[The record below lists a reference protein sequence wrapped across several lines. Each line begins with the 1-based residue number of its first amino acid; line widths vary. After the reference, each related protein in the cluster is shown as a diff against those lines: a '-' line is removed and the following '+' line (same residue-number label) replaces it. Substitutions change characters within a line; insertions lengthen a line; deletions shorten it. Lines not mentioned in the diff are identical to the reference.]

1 MHRGAWVRTLG
12 ALQSTFRLAC
22 STYADKST
30 MTSQLAKLTPS
41 QTEMMK
47 KFAVRKAPA
56 NKLSISTKGLPVLG
70 LSPTNTSLVRILTL
84 EVLDLNTNP
93 S

>member
-1 MHRGAWVRTLG
+1 MHRGAWVRTLRS
-12 ALQSTFRLAC
+12 LQSTSRLAC

-47 KFAVRKAPA
+47 KFAVRKPPA
-56 NKLSISTKGLPVLG
+56 NAHSISTKGLPVLG
-70 LSPTNTSLVRILTL
+70 LSQTKSSLVRMLTL
-84 EVLDLNTNP
+84 EALDLYADN

>member
-1 MHRGAWVRTLG
+1 
-12 ALQSTFRLAC
+12 
-22 STYADKST
+22 

-41 QTEMMK
+41 QTEIMK

-56 NKLSISTKGLPVLG
+56 NKHSISTNGLPVLG
-70 LSPTNTSLVRILTL
+70 LSPTEASLVRTLML
-84 EVLDLNTNP
+84 EVLDLYADV